1 MIELL
6 DGINLEKYMG
16 TWLEMARKPAFFQ
29 KTCKSAKAEYELE
42 YKGSTPIIKVK
53 NICTK
58 ENGEISQANG
68 KARVKSPRA
77 LAVKFSIFMNVFNKP
92 NYEIIYI
99 DTNYQVSIVGSPD
112 KKYLWILSREIL
124 VKEQINSLLEI
135 AKQRGF
141 DTSDVIFD
149 EY

>member
-1 MIELL
+1 MTELL
-6 DGINLEKYMG
+6 GGVNLEKYMG
-16 TWLEMARKPAFFQ
+16 IWYEMARKPAFFQ
-29 KTCKSAKAEYELE
+29 KTCKSAKAEYKLE
-42 YKGSTPIIKVK
+42 YKNSTPIVKVK

-58 ENGEISQANG
+58 ENGEISQVQG
-68 KARVKSPRA
+68 KARMKSSRS
-77 LAVKFSIFMNVFNKP
+77 LAVKFSIFMNIFNKA

-112 KKYLWILSREIL
+112 KKYLWVLSRQIL
-124 VKEQINSLLEI
+124 AKEQINSLLEI

-149 EY
+149 KY

>member
-16 TWLEMARKPAFFQ
+16 TWFEMARKPAFFQ
-29 KTCKSAKAEYELE
+29 KSCVSSKAEYELE
-42 YKGSTPIIKVK
+42 YEGDKAIVKVK

-77 LAVKFSIFMNVFNKP
+77 LAVKFSIFMNIFNKP

-99 DTNYQVSIVGSPD
+99 DTNYKVSIVGSPD

-124 VKEQINSLLEI
+124 AKEQINSLLEI

-141 DTSDVIFD
+141 DISDVIFD
-149 EY
+149 KY